1 MSRSQNRAFTQRS
14 WEKSR
19 VWSAECGAFGFEDW
33 PYVSSVRAT
42 GQRPPSQPTA
52 WIRPEPC
59 RTSG

>member
-19 VWSAECGAFGFEDW
+19 VWSAAYGESGFEDW
-33 PYVSSVRAT
+33 LYVSSVRAT

-52 WIRPEPC
+52 WMWLEPC